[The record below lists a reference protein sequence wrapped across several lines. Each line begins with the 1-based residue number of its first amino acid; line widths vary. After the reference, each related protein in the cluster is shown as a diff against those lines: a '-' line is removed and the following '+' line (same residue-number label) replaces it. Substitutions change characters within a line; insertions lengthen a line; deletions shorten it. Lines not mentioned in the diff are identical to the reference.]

1 MVDPR
6 TQEVRAG
13 LEEDY
18 ELVGRQAHAPAPA
31 PVAEPAPPAARQ
43 VQPAL

>member
-13 LEEDY
+13 LEDDY
-18 ELVGRQAHAPAPA
+18 ELVGRHAAAPA
-31 PVAEPAPPAARQ
+31 PVTEHRPAMSGE